1 MITHNPFT
9 ELTAVIPVY
18 AMQLYVVAMAL
29 LVIGGTLLDVIHKK
43 SARYFFENAEK
54 AKKSAKRTVSGGEKA
69 SLALKTLGNEVLTS
83 GEFSD
88 QRRRL

>member
-1 MITHNPFT
+1 MITQNPFT
-9 ELTAVIPVY
+9 ELTAYIPVY

-54 AKKSAKRTVSGGEKA
+54 AKKY
-69 SLALKTLGNEVLTS
+69 LALFLWMTS
-83 GEFSD
+83 NRTPPTTSSAM
-88 QRRRL
+88 RTTYACIA